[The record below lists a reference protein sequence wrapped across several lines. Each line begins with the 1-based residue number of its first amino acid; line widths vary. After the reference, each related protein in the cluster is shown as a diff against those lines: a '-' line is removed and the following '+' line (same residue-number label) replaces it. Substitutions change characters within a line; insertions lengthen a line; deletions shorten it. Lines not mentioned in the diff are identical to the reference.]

1 MASKNINPSTL
12 GKQLKAAGQKL
23 MSYLGLIVVIVI
35 LGMYSFLVFRI
46 NNLTTAEPP
55 EDAIAEKLKTVQRPK
70 IDQQVVERVQSLE
83 DNSVEVKALF
93 QEARDNPFS
102 E

>member
-1 MASKNINPSTL
+1 MAKDLNISGSIKKIQAL
-12 GKQLKAAGQKL
+12 GQKFL
-23 MSYLGLIVVIVI
+23 SYLGLLFVLTM
-35 LGMYSFLVFRI
+35 LGLYSFLVFRI
-46 NNLTTAEPP
+46 NSLTTAEPTD
-55 EDAIAEKLKTVQRPK
+55 DAITEKLNTVQRPK
-70 IDQQVVERVQSLE
+70 VDQTVIDKVQSLE